1 MELVDPAA
9 TFNDDYLWFYEPMR
23 STERNGQEAM
33 EIVAALGL
41 EPPAAIL
48 DAPCGHGRIANAL
61 ANNAFS
67 VLASTPHRCF
77 STARDRTLERS
88 RWRWTTDSVTC
99 GSCLSRD
106 HSTRWCVGS
115 RRSDTSMPRQQ
126 ADARR
131 VRSYVAT

>member
-61 ANNAFS
+61 ANTRFPYWRRRHTGVSRPRAIGRSNARGGGG
-67 VLASTPHRCF
+67 LP
-77 STARDRTLERS
+77 
-88 RWRWTTDSVTC
+88 
-99 GSCLSRD
+99 
-106 HSTRWCVGS
+106 TR
-115 RRSDTSMPRQQ
+115 
-126 ADARR
+126 
-131 VRSYVAT
+131 